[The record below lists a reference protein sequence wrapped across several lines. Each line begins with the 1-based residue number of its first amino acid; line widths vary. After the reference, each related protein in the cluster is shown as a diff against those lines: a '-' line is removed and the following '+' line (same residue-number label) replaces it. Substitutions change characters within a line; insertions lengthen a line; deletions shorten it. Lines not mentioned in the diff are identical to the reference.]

1 MPKTV
6 EITPTSIKLEE
17 IYIFFSEQ
25 FDITLGEGAKKAI
38 NDCREYLEGKLSGSD
53 ELVYGINTGFGSL
66 CNVGISNEQ
75 TAELQYNLIVSHAC
89 GQGEVVPEDIAR
101 LILLLKIKNMSFG
114 YSGVRLDLAES
125 MVRLFNKN
133 VTPVIYQ
140 QGSLGA
146 SGDLAPLAHMSL
158 PLLGLGEVW

>member
-101 LILLLKIKNMSFG
+101 LILLLKIKNMFKTPTLSD
-114 YSGVRLDLAES
+114 VCLKS
-125 MVRLFNKN
+125 MEHQKM
-133 VTPVIYQ
+133 
-140 QGSLGA
+140 
-146 SGDLAPLAHMSL
+146 PLATL
-158 PLLGLGEVW
+158 QVWF